1 MCLYVFVCFCKY
13 VHLRVSFCLSVSA
26 QRFALSTTKYQGLGD
41 VRSST
46 MERLQREYGNESMT
60 QATCQPLEVLGWYS
74 FVGIDQL
81 NHVDP

>member
-1 MCLYVFVCFCKY
+1 MYLHVCASSFFLY
-13 VHLRVSFCLSVSA
+13 RSVSA
-26 QRFALSTTKYQGLGD
+26 QRFALSTKNYQGLGD

-60 QATCQPLEVLGWYS
+60 QATCRPLES

-81 NHVDP
+81 HHVDP

>member
-1 MCLYVFVCFCKY
+1 MFLYVVVCMCIS

-60 QATCQPLEVLGWYS
+60 QATCQPLEVLGVVQ
-74 FVGIDQL
+74 FRR
-81 NHVDP
+81 H